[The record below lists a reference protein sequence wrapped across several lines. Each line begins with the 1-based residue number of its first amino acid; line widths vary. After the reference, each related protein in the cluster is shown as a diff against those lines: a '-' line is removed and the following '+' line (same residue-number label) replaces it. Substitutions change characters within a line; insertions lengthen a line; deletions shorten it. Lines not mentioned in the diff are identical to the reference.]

1 MDSDYSTCLV
11 KSLNLTEF
19 LHLQNGHKYLISFA
33 HRGKKMEDLNI
44 AGEGVDGEKQLKE
57 NVSYWKGISAAK
69 T

>member
-1 MDSDYSTCLV
+1 
-11 KSLNLTEF
+11 
-19 LHLQNGHKYLISFA
+19 
-33 HRGKKMEDLNI
+33 MEDLNI

>member
-1 MDSDYSTCLV
+1 MAMNTS
-11 KSLNLTEF
+11 SLLLTEE
-19 LHLQNGHKYLISFA
+19 
-33 HRGKKMEDLNI
+33 KKMEDLNI